1 MKMTYFALILI
12 LTSCGN
18 PHLIRKN
25 KPITQL
31 PLITDQPS
39 LSGDFNLLKV
49 ETLLG
54 EKELLTK
61 ITDINNSGSQIVRVF
76 NQDPKEME
84 VTYQILDGSHFAFN
98 GGNFPGTNG
107 SCAASLESDKNCD
120 IDLVFHADDE
130 GVYQDKLII
139 IFKPKGSDLATKVIE
154 FPLRGER
161 KNSVVAAPLLK
172 VAAQNGDESLNFGKT
187 ELSETIS
194 SKLIVTNVGNIP
206 LLIDSSFEKNN
217 SFNFEGG
224 KYPGSEGTC
233 NETLDINESCHLH
246 VSFTETSKGLHSDN
260 LVTTYKASSGKSIE
274 MTVRTSIFGE
284 KTPKIGTPGDLVPSE
299 ILGDSI
305 DFGNISVG
313 AQAAKQVE
321 ISNIGSMAVKIT
333 ETTINDSKNFSF
345 NGGKFPGTR
354 GTCNE
359 IVQPGNCLL
368 DLVYKPALAGHHS
381 GNLNIA
387 TDNGKKLTLK
397 LSGEAK
403 SAQACFEE
411 SEVLLSA
418 IPKAR
423 AVAPI
428 LPYLTQS
435 TSTSSK
441 LQVLYGT
448 EVNGYYSTL
457 DMYTVKDSMVYVQY
471 DLPELEDEVISI
483 NFGVEV
489 QKIVLDNYKDTES
502 LCLSTSS
509 NVRKCSGQQFSL
521 DSWQKLLNKR
531 FWDKYEAPVSELYTQ
546 QFDQG
551 KWNCG
556 NTSCMRLKKVY
567 NLESIFDLNSKE
579 MQTVIRGKRV
589 SLVFSDDTRLMKL
602 PKLLIKTKKKV
613 ECKN

>member
-1 MKMTYFALILI
+1 MKMTYFALIIL

-18 PHLIRKN
+18 PHLISKK

-31 PLITDQPS
+31 PLIADQPS
-39 LSGDFNLLKV
+39 LSGDFNLLKI
-49 ETLLG
+49 ETILG

-61 ITDINNSGSQIVRVF
+61 ITDTNNSGSQIIRVF

-98 GGNFPGTNG
+98 GGSFPGSNG
-107 SCAASLESDKNCD
+107 SCSANLGSDKNCD
-120 IDLVFHADDE
+120 VDLVFHADDE
-130 GVYQDKLII
+130 GIYQDKLIV
-139 IFKPKGSDLATKVIE
+139 IFKPKGSNLATKTIE

-161 KNSVVAAPLLK
+161 NNSAVATPLLK
-172 VAAQNGDESLNFGKT
+172 VATQNGDESLNFGKT
-187 ELSETIS
+187 DISETIS
-194 SKLIVTNVGNIP
+194 SKLIVTNIGNVP

-224 KYPGSEGTC
+224 KYPGTEGTC
-233 NETLDINESCHLH
+233 HTKLEMNESCLLH
-246 VSFTETSKGLHSDN
+246 VSFNETSKGLHSDN
-260 LVTTYKASSGKSIE
+260 LITKYAASTGRSAE
-274 MTVRTSIFGE
+274 MKVRTSIFGE
-284 KTPKIGTPGDLVPSE
+284 KAPRVGTPGDLVPSE

-305 DFGNISVG
+305 DFGIITVG

-333 ETTINDSKNFSF
+333 ETTITGSQNFTF

-368 DLVYKPALAGHHS
+368 DLIYKPSSTGNHS
-381 GNLNIA
+381 GNLIIA
-387 TDNGKKLTLK
+387 TENGKNLTLK
-397 LSGEAK
+397 LSGKAK
-403 SAQACFEE
+403 SAEACFEE

-423 AVAPI
+423 AVTPI

-435 TSTSSK
+435 SDSSSK

-471 DLPELEDEVISI
+471 DLPELKDEVISI

-521 DSWQKLLNKR
+521 DSWQKLLNKK
-531 FWDKYEAPVSELYTQ
+531 FWDKYKTPVSELYTE

-567 NLESIFDLNSKE
+567 NLENIFDLSSKE
-579 MQTVIRGKRV
+579 MQTVIKGKKV
-589 SLVFSDDTRLMKL
+589 SLVFSDDTRLLKL

-613 ECKN
+613 ECN